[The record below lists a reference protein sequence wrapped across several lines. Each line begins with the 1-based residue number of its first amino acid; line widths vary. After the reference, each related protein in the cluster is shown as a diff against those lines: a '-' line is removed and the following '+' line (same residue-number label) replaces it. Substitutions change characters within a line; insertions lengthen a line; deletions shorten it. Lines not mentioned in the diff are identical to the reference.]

1 MGSDLKARL
10 KAKFSRRSSTS
21 GSVKSGHSHS
31 HGETQLSQR
40 DESRSLASTDNHSRP
55 ASVRLDPQ
63 SSSNLGAP
71 APAPAPDADE
81 VPVRIVISPEDSTA
95 TSSSTASTLPS
106 EEVQPQESVTRDPSS
121 QLSAAPKRR
130 AASDGPGNDL
140 HHPMAATTS
149 SLASINE
156 NQTLVDASI
165 AASPPATKLPPSVS
179 TSARNTAASSAAAA
193 AAASAAVAVT
203 AAAADPD
210 NDDDDDDHLDPLH
223 RGPAASDV
231 LTPAPATAP
240 APVPATLS
248 ASSIARPTGPPR
260 RQSLLPN
267 RPDALIKT
275 LLQAAN
281 INEADLTADHLLSI
295 NANMV
300 TRKIWVKRAGASA
313 TLITINEDDLVD
325 DVRDM
330 ILKKYTNSLGRHFD
344 APDLTLRIFPR
355 EERQERLLGPEE
367 PMGRTIDAYFPG
379 GQTVDEALVIDIP
392 TRRTPRPSPR
402 GAVSHPT
409 AVYYAHDT
417 GRPSEAGEGYFPPV
431 GAIPSPNLE
440 VPGAAPNGGPPPPHA
455 IHIQH
460 TGHLPH
466 SISILGTG
474 QVPPIPSPGRSHAY
488 KTRPNR
494 PQLGRTHTSS
504 PTFINGVPSN
514 VGGPPTAH
522 PVHSS
527 FHPRLPPSRTQSNA
541 SAESA
546 AIVPPAP
553 PLATPP
559 APEIPSAIQ
568 RISTPPPRIASPR
581 PSSARPARKKIAPA
595 HPVLP
600 AGMLAGGVPPINV
613 LIVEDN
619 PINLKLLEAFVK
631 RLKVRWKTAMNGRDA
646 VKKWKGGGFHLVLM
660 DIQLPIMNGL
670 DATKEIRRL
679 ERVNSIGVFSSSAS
693 GVFSGSV
700 TSEPEGTEGDIEDK
714 DRLANIELFKS
725 PVIIVALTASSL
737 QSDRHE
743 ALAAGC
749 NDFLTKPVNFVWLE
763 RKVMEWGC
771 MQALIDFD
779 GWRQWKDF
787 AQDAEEN
794 DAAKKAAGVKAK
806 SKKNRLSVT
815 TAAA

>member
-21 GSVKSGHSHS
+21 GSVASGHSH
-31 HGETQLSQR
+31 GEAHHSQR
-40 DESRSLASTDNHSRP
+40 DESRSLASTDSPSRP
-55 ASVRLDPQ
+55 ASVRLEPH
-63 SSSNLGAP
+63 SSSHLAVSANEHGDDENP
-71 APAPAPDADE
+71 ADA
-81 VPVRIVISPEDSTA
+81 VRHTEDSTA
-95 TSSSTASTLPS
+95 STATTTTTTASMS
-106 EEVQPQESVTRDPSS
+106 SVEEAHHHQQESATRDPSS
-121 QLSAAPKRR
+121 EVSAVSSRR
-130 AASDGPGNDL
+130 TASDAPGNDL
-140 HHPMAATTS
+140 HHPIAATTS
-149 SLASINE
+149 SLPSISE
-156 NQTLVDASI
+156 DQTLADASI
-165 AASPPATKLPPSVS
+165 TTTIPPPTKKPPS
-179 TSARNTAASSAAAA
+179 SASVAVARTTLDVPPSAADAVAAAA
-193 AAASAAVAVT
+193 TPSV
-203 AAAADPD
+203 
-210 NDDDDDDHLDPLH
+210 DDDQVDPLS
-223 RGPAASDV
+223 RGPATSNV
-231 LTPAPATAP
+231 PTPAPP
-240 APVPATLS
+240 PSPP
-248 ASSIARPTGPPR
+248 SSHSLPRPNEPPR

-267 RPDALIKT
+267 RQDALIKT

-281 INEADLTADHLLSI
+281 INEAGFAADHLLPI

-300 TRKIWVKRAGASA
+300 TRKIWVKRPGASA
-313 TLITINEDDLVD
+313 TLITVNEDDLVD

-330 ILKKYTNSLGRHFD
+330 ILRKYTNSLGRHFD
-344 APDLTLRIFPR
+344 APDLTLRICPR
-355 EERQERLLGPEE
+355 EQRQERTLGPEE
-367 PMGRTIDAYFPG
+367 PMGRTLDAYFPG
-379 GQTVDEALVIDIP
+379 GQTVDEALIIDIP
-392 TRRTPRPSPR
+392 SRRTPRPSPR
-402 GAVSHPT
+402 GAGVHPT
-409 AVYYAHDT
+409 AIYYAQED
-417 GRPSEAGEGYFPPV
+417 GRPSEAGEGYFPLV
-431 GAIPSPNLE
+431 GAIPSPNLP
-440 VPGAAPNGGPPPPHA
+440 VPGIAPPNAQPHA
-455 IHIQH
+455 IHVQH
-460 TGHLPH
+460 VAHVPH
-466 SISILGTG
+466 SISVLGTG
-474 QVPPIPSPGRSHAY
+474 QIPPIPSPGRSHAY
-488 KTRPNR
+488 KNRPNR

-504 PTFINGVPSN
+504 PTFINGAPAPLS
-514 VGGPPTAH
+514 GLPPTHPAH
-522 PVHSS
+522 PAHSS

-546 AIVPPAP
+546 ALAPAAP

-559 APEIPSAIQ
+559 APEIPPIIQ
-568 RISTPPPRIASPR
+568 RVSTPPPRTSSPR
-581 PSSARPARKKIAPA
+581 PSSARPVRKKIAPA

-600 AGMLAGGVPPINV
+600 PGMLAGGVPPINV

-700 TSEPEGTEGDIEDK
+700 TSEPETADGDIEDK
-714 DRLANIELFKS
+714 DRLPNIELFKS

-794 DAAKKAAGVKAK
+794 DAAKKGAGVKVKA
-806 SKKNRLSVT
+806 KKNRLSMT